1 VKKLIANLYW
11 RICRRIGYRIV
22 FMDYYDSKT
31 FNLIKKNSHMALLKY
46 VGKVDENGY
55 IKVEQ
60 VWQIQVR
67 KIQVSVEA

>member
-1 VKKLIANLYW
+1 MIKFLYGIYW

-46 VGKVDENGY
+46 VGKPDENGY
-55 IKVEQ
+55 IKVEE
-60 VWQIQVR
+60 VWQIR
-67 KIQVSVEA
+67 IKKVSVEG